1 VAPERP
7 ARRLTELLLRAVA
20 DARRLRGSVVV
31 EPSDGRCWGA
41 VVAAVDGALEV
52 RVSPP
57 KRRFWQRETDE
68 QRWLREHGFAFV
80 VDAWHLPLP
89 ASAADEEAARMLGEA
104 LAVAHGAE
112 AQVRSFE
119 HRGVH
124 DDDAPPATAAPE
136 AHVAAALRT
145 LAAGLQ
151 RGVHVGGGR
160 PERHW
165 ASIWPV
171 DGELLVERDEP
182 GRPGEGSDEWR
193 TPLTDSGCQGA
204 ADELLRR
211 VRAEQAD
218 TAPLFIQLLEHD
230 K

>member
-7 ARRLTELLLRAVA
+7 ARRLSELLLRAVA

-41 VVAAVDGALEV
+41 VVAAVDGSLEV

-57 KRRFWQRETDE
+57 RRRFWQGETDQ

-89 ASAADEEAARMLGEA
+89 ASTSDEDAARVLAEA
-104 LAVAHGAE
+104 LAAVHGAE
-112 AQVRSFE
+112 AHVRVFE
-119 HRGVH
+119 HLGVEA
-124 DDDAPPATAAPE
+124 DDVPLATASHE
-136 AHVAAALRT
+136 EHVAAALRT
-145 LAAGLQ
+145 LVTGRR

-160 PERHW
+160 PEVHW
-165 ASIWPV
+165 ASVWPV
-171 DGELLVERDEP
+171 DGELVVERDEP
-182 GRPGEGSDEWR
+182 RRPGAGSDEWR
-193 TPLTDSGCQGA
+193 EPLTDAGCERA
-204 ADELLRR
+204 ASELLRR
-211 VRAEQAD
+211 VRAERTD
-218 TAPLFIQLLEHD
+218 TEPLFIQLLDHD

>member
-1 VAPERP
+1 MAPERP
-7 ARRLTELLLRAVA
+7 AGRLTELLLRAVA

-41 VVAAVDGALEV
+41 AVAAVDGSLEL

-57 KRRFWQRETDE
+57 RRRFWQGETDE
-68 QRWLREHGFAFV
+68 QRWLREHSFAFV

-89 ASAADEEAARMLGEA
+89 ASASDQDAARMLGEA
-104 LAVAHGAE
+104 LAAAHGAE

-124 DDDAPPATAAPE
+124 EDDAPSAMAPPE
-136 AHVAAALRT
+136 EHVAAALRT
-145 LAAGLQ
+145 LVAGHQ
-151 RGVHVGGGR
+151 RGVHIGGGR

-171 DGELLVERDEP
+171 EGELLIERDEP
-182 GRPGEGSDEWR
+182 GRPGQGSDTWR
-193 TPLTDSGCQGA
+193 APLTVAGCESA
-204 ADELLRR
+204 ATELLRR
-211 VRAEQAD
+211 VRAERAV
-218 TAPLFIQLLEHD
+218 TAPLFIQLLDHD